1 MADYTAV
8 TIDEVE
14 AIYRGAFKRARAAL
28 GVTAFGM
35 QVIDIPPNVTGYP
48 EHDHSEDGQEEVYV
62 TLQGGGQ
69 IDVQGELVRLDRN
82 TLVRVGP
89 GTRRKVYPGDE
100 GIRILV
106 IGGVPGAAYE
116 APAVTELGAPDP
128 TAR

>member
-69 IDVQGELVRLDRN
+69 IDIQGELVRLDRN

>member
-69 IDVQGELVRLDRN
+69 IDIQGGLVRLDRN

-116 APAVTELGAPDP
+116 APAVAELGAPDP